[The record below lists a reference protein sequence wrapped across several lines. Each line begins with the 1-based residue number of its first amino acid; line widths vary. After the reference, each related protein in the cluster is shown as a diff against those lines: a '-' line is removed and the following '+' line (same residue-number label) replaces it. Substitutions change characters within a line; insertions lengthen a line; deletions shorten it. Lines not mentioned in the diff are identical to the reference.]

1 MESSDFVAAP
11 ADSFVDHAAAEK
23 YAYPSSSDR
32 EDSVILEAQV
42 VADES
47 HSAAAAEQEAAVA
60 AAETVLTDD
69 VAPPDIDSPLD
80 DNGEVADDVA
90 VEEPSHEDVDVSDSV
105 DDDESLGVEAS
116 DDVEHSPTDDVG
128 TSHDLTVEQ
137 SSNVDVDSSEE
148 VTVDNSSSDV
158 EIADNKALGDVETPE
173 NVTVEH
179 TPNEDVESS
188 EEVTFDQ
195 SSNVD
200 VESSENVT
208 VEHTLSED
216 VEISEDVTVDES
228 PDDND
233 AVIDH
238 PMTGDADASTVVAA
252 ENSEAD
258 ASEALEVDNV
268 SPFQPRS
275 DPNTDGRGGMDAA
288 VVGQGSQGG
297 LIEPYKMD
305 GQTSPNSESSVGGI
319 VPPSNTPIQ
328 SMRISSS
335 TEENP
340 SFSGST
346 VSGDACNVVD
356 DDGEGV
362 SPTNAELSDSS
373 SSSSQSPTI
382 QGSAGNDPDGEDDSD
397 KDSEEEMRNFF
408 PATRESFKEVAGKV
422 TRVTR
427 ADFGDSHRRRHLE
440 CFARS
445 MDSWRN
451 FESKANQD
459 PNASLYTELQFD
471 RYDDIFVDID
481 VSTLSTLDRF
491 IYDLLSASENVKD
504 QDELN
509 LLMSKL
515 RRQYHIGPSK
525 RDIFERLLQLQNE
538 RDAKKKQS
546 TTSADSNG
554 SADGVGGR
562 STPTSVKYDPKM
574 QHLLRNKGVRSNSG
588 VVVITVLTAP
598 GNFSCASDCYYCPN
612 EPGQPRSYLSTEPA
626 VLRANQND
634 FDAARQFYDRA
645 MTLYRNG
652 HVIDKIE
659 ILVLGGTWSGYPR
672 QYQEEFCRDL
682 YYAANVF
689 PTPLETARP
698 RESLESEQDMNV
710 GGLCRII
717 GLTLE
722 TRPDRITPTEI
733 RILRNLGCTRV
744 QLGIQH
750 TNDDVLNYVNR
761 GHGLE
766 DSKRALY
773 LLKENCYKVD
783 IHLMPDLPSS
793 NPDMDRE
800 MFSLV
805 LGDEGLQADQWKIY
819 PCEVTPFSQIEQWHK
834 QGLFVPYFDTDPNL
848 LMDLLMSVKRA
859 VHPWIRLNRVIRDI
873 PNPSIIAGTN
883 VTNMRQLLL
892 NRMQKCGLMCRC
904 IRCREMKKGSTSLGA
919 KLMIRE
925 YRATGGTEY
934 FLSYESQDESKI
946 FGFLR
951 LRLRDNSD
959 FNPKVSTFRCLEGCA
974 FIREL
979 HVYGVVVAHG
989 KAVKEATPYQH
1000 RGIGASLLLVAE
1012 IVAAAKGFRK
1022 MAVIAGIGTREYYAK
1037 HGYAVEDTFMT
1048 KTLDHESIR
1057 TRFLKQ
1063 MERDPGSSIQIPY
1076 SIKVNVI
1083 DLQDAVRTLHL
1094 PLPPAFEGK
1103 NPPPVVS
1110 VPTSGPTFYINVLRF
1125 LRYTRHNFDACV
1137 DYTKAT
1143 SIMFDEYM
1151 SYVDQAVDSI
1161 SKSLKSLQDRP
1172 IVIVSVAFVAVMCY
1186 ARFRQRSK
1194 V

>member
-1 MESSDFVAAP
+1 MEPSKLVAAP
-11 ADSFVDHAAAEK
+11 ADSDGGQPGARNFADQ
-23 YAYPSSSDR
+23 SLS
-32 EDSVILEAQV
+32 EDEVSTVF
-42 VADES
+42 
-47 HSAAAAEQEAAVA
+47 EAAVVPDELDSA
-60 AAETVLTDD
+60 VVVEHHSPVVAETVLPED
-69 VAPPDIDSPLD
+69 VAKPHIEPPLD
-80 DNGEVADDVA
+80 DDVDVDSDAVVDQSPKAYAEISNDVADD
-90 VEEPSHEDVDVSDSV
+90 S
-105 DDDESLGVEAS
+105 VEAP
-116 DDVEHSPTDDVG
+116 EN
-128 TSHDLTVEQ
+128 LTVEQ
-137 SSNVDVDSSEE
+137 SLDAN
-148 VTVDNSSSDV
+148 
-158 EIADNKALGDVETPE
+158 GDVEP
-173 NVTVEH
+173 
-179 TPNEDVESS
+179 P
-188 EEVTFDQ
+188 
-195 SSNVD
+195 
-200 VESSENVT
+200 
-208 VEHTLSED
+208 
-216 VEISEDVTVDES
+216 
-228 PDDND
+228 
-233 AVIDH
+233 
-238 PMTGDADASTVVAA
+238 TGVAA
-252 ENSEAD
+252 VDFEAVVSD
-258 ASEALEVDNV
+258 ALETNRA
-268 SPFQPRS
+268 SPSRPRS
-275 DPNTDGRGGMDAA
+275 HPITNGRGGIDSE
-288 VVGQGSQGG
+288 VVGQ
-297 LIEPYKMD
+297 EPYDALVEPYVVD
-305 GQTSPNSESSVGGI
+305 GEMSPTSDSPVVGI

-328 SMRISSS
+328 SMRVSSS
-335 TEENP
+335 TEGNL
-340 SFSGST
+340 SFGSST
-346 VSGDACNVVD
+346 VSGGACDIVDREVEGGTPARDDFNDYIPSPSRQPAVEGSGKHDAE
-356 DDGEGV
+356 GE
-362 SPTNAELSDSS
+362 NDSDS
-373 SSSSQSPTI
+373 
-382 QGSAGNDPDGEDDSD
+382 
-397 KDSEEEMRNFF
+397 DSEEEMRNFF

-427 ADFGDSHRRRHLE
+427 ADFGDSNRRRHLE

-481 VSTLSTLDRF
+481 VSTLSTLDQF
-491 IYDLLSASENVKD
+491 IYELLSSSENVKD

-525 RDIFERLLQLQNE
+525 RDIFERLLQLQME
-538 RDAKKKQS
+538 REAKKQS
-546 TTSADSNG
+546 SVSSTGSNG
-554 SADGVGGR
+554 SGDFVAGR

-598 GNFSCASDCYYCPN
+598 GNFSCSSDCYYCPN

-659 ILVLGGTWSGYPR
+659 VLVLGGTWSGYPR

-689 PTPLETARP
+689 PTPLEVARP
-698 RESLESEQDMNV
+698 RESLESEQEMNV

-750 TNDDVLNYVNR
+750 TNDDVLNHVNR
-761 GHGLE
+761 GHGLDE
-766 DSKRALY
+766 SKRALY

-783 IHLMPDLPSS
+783 VHLMPDLPSS

-800 MFSLV
+800 MFALM

-883 VTNMRQLLL
+883 VTNLRQLLL

-919 KLMIRE
+919 KLMVRE

-959 FNPKVSTFRCLEGCA
+959 FDPKVSTFRCLEGCA

-1012 IVAAAKGFRK
+1012 ILAGAKGFRK

-1037 HGYAVEDTFMT
+1037 HGYEVEDTFMT
-1048 KTLDHESIR
+1048 KMLDHESIR

-1063 MERDPGSSIQIPY
+1063 MERDPSSSIQIPY

-1094 PLPPAFEGK
+1094 PLPPAFQGK

-1110 VPTSGPTFYINVLRF
+1110 VPTSGPYFHINVLRF
-1125 LRYTRHNFDACV
+1125 LRYASHNFDAGV

-1143 SIMFDEYM
+1143 TVMFDEYFA
-1151 SYVDQAVDSI
+1151 YVDRAAASMY
-1161 SKSLKSLQDRP
+1161 KSLQAIQERR
-1172 IVIVSVAFVAVMCY
+1172 VVAASVAFLAVMCY
-1186 ARFRQRSK
+1186 TRFRQRSK
-1194 V
+1194 M

>member
-1 MESSDFVAAP
+1 MS
-11 ADSFVDHAAAEK
+11 
-23 YAYPSSSDR
+23 
-32 EDSVILEAQV
+32 
-42 VADES
+42 
-47 HSAAAAEQEAAVA
+47 EAAV
-60 AAETVLTDD
+60 L
-69 VAPPDIDSPLD
+69 
-80 DNGEVADDVA
+80 
-90 VEEPSHEDVDVSDSV
+90 
-105 DDDESLGVEAS
+105 EAS
-116 DDVEHSPTDDVG
+116 GVNETSLPAHSAQSTDFRD
-128 TSHDLTVEQ
+128 
-137 SSNVDVDSSEE
+137 
-148 VTVDNSSSDV
+148 
-158 EIADNKALGDVETPE
+158 
-173 NVTVEH
+173 
-179 TPNEDVESS
+179 
-188 EEVTFDQ
+188 
-195 SSNVD
+195 
-200 VESSENVT
+200 
-208 VEHTLSED
+208 
-216 VEISEDVTVDES
+216 
-228 PDDND
+228 
-233 AVIDH
+233 
-238 PMTGDADASTVVAA
+238 
-252 ENSEAD
+252 
-258 ASEALEVDNV
+258 
-268 SPFQPRS
+268 R
-275 DPNTDGRGGMDAA
+275 MDAA
-288 VVGQGSQGG
+288 IVGQEWYGVVMGADNTDSQNSS
-297 LIEPYKMD
+297 K
-305 GQTSPNSESSVGGI
+305 SESVFEGI
-319 VPPSNTPIQ
+319 VAPSNTPVQ
-328 SMRISSS
+328 SMPMGSRAV
-335 TEENP
+335 ENLSP
-340 SFSGST
+340 ESFSPNQ
-346 VSGDACNVVD
+346 DLRNLED
-356 DDGEGV
+356 YHIDGLSQNTGGW
-362 SPTNAELSDSS
+362 SDSS
-373 SSSSQSPTI
+373 SSSA
-382 QGSAGNDPDGEDDSD
+382 GSLSMHGSVGHVSSGEDEPEE
-397 KDSEEEMRNFF
+397 DSETEMRNFF

-445 MDSWRN
+445 MNSWRN
-451 FESKANQD
+451 FESQATQDAN
-459 PNASLYTELQFD
+459 AGLYTELHFD

-481 VSTLSTLDRF
+481 VNTLSPLDQF
-491 IYDLLSASENVKD
+491 IYHLLSSSEKVKD

-509 LLMSKL
+509 LLMSRL
-515 RRQYHIGPSK
+515 RRQYHISPSK
-525 RDIFERLLQLQNE
+525 RDIFERLLQLQLE
-538 RDAKKKQS
+538 RDAVKGV
-546 TTSADSNG
+546 SAGTAATDGEAGDLTG
-554 SADGVGGR
+554 SPVPKG
-562 STPTSVKYDPKM
+562 VKYEPKM

-659 ILVLGGTWSGYPR
+659 VLVLGGTWSGYPR
-672 QYQEEFCRDL
+672 EYQEEFCRDL

-689 PTPLETARP
+689 PAPLESARA

-710 GGLCRII
+710 SGRCRII

-750 TNDDVLNYVNR
+750 TNDDVLNHVNR
-761 GHGLE
+761 GHGLAE
-766 DSKRALY
+766 SKRALY

-793 NPDMDRE
+793 NPTMDRE
-800 MFSLV
+800 MFSMV

-834 QGLFVPYFDTDPNL
+834 QGLFAPYFDTDPNL

-883 VTNMRQLLL
+883 VTNMRQLLG

-919 KLMIRE
+919 KLMVRE

-951 LRLRDNSD
+951 LRLRDDTS

-974 FIREL
+974 FVREL

-989 KAVKEATPYQH
+989 KAVKEVTPYQH

-1012 IVAAAKGFRK
+1012 IIAGAKGFRK

-1037 HGYAVEDTFMT
+1037 HGYVVEDTFMT
-1048 KTLDHESIR
+1048 KTLEHESILN
-1057 TRFLKQ
+1057 RFLKQ
-1063 MERDPGSSIQIPY
+1063 KEMESVTSIHIPY
-1076 SIKVNVI
+1076 SIKIHVI
-1083 DLQDAVRTLHL
+1083 DLQDSVRTLHM

-1110 VPTSGPTFYINVLRF
+1110 VPTRV
-1125 LRYTRHNFDACV
+1125 
-1137 DYTKAT
+1137 
-1143 SIMFDEYM
+1143 
-1151 SYVDQAVDSI
+1151 
-1161 SKSLKSLQDRP
+1161 
-1172 IVIVSVAFVAVMCY
+1172 
-1186 ARFRQRSK
+1186 RS
-1194 V
+1194 